1 MTPKKSV
8 KEIILTAICFLIVIF
23 FFFVLPR
30 YRKPAIV
37 SNTNSAS
44 VNTFVGAWTVVGST
58 NFENSV
64 VKISNQTATG
74 FTFSFDAQSGADSGS
89 WSNFNQDSKTFV
101 GTMTF
106 GNNSAHYVD
115 DPANP
120 IYHYNDGTKDDPC
133 TADFTLS
140 KNNTT
145 LDVVTNCAEFYAG
158 FGVSFDGTYTKDA
171 TIATT
176 TIETSDVFI
185 GNPNLYKNFVS
196 LVGNYLD
203 TFNQTV
209 ALEDDE
215 NLTDYQLGNI
225 TTATFTVP
233 HAYTVSESIVVVG
246 PQNSLWTATL
256 DWDDVNQKSIVRYF
270 TNQSAW
276 KNKLPQIITD
286 WMANFN
292 DDVIIY
298 ESK

>member
-1 MTPKKSV
+1 MSQKINK
-8 KEIILTAICFLIVIF
+8 KEIVSTIVCFLIAIL
-23 FFFVLPR
+23 FFVIIPR
-30 YRKPAIV
+30 YKKPIV
-37 SNTNSAS
+37 SNTTPAP
-44 VNTFVGAWTVVGST
+44 FVGTWTVVGST

-64 VKISNQTATG
+64 VSISNQTATG

-89 WSNFNQDSKTFV
+89 WSNFDEDSKTFV
-101 GTMTF
+101 GTMTL
-106 GNNSAHYVD
+106 GNNTAHYVD
-115 DPANP
+115 DPASP
-120 IYHYNDGTKDDPC
+120 TYHYSDGTKDDPC

-158 FGVSFDGTYTKDA
+158 FGVSFDGTYAKDA

-176 TIETSDVFI
+176 TIATADVFA
-185 GNPNLYKNFVS
+185 GKSDMYKNFVS

-215 NLTDYQLGNI
+215 NSADPQLGNI
-225 TTATFTVP
+225 TTATFAVP
-233 HAYTVSESIVVVG
+233 HAYTEAESIVVLG
-246 PQNSLWTATL
+246 AHNSMWAAVI
-256 DWDDVNQKSIVRYF
+256 DWDDANQKSIVRYF

-276 KNKLPQIITD
+276 KIKLPQAITD
-286 WMANFN
+286 WMANFS